1 MAVNSGRTV
10 LVKISDDNLNH
21 EWDDPHWETIG
32 QQRGGSLERSTE
44 TADATH
50 KGTAGAWAS
59 SVHTRRGW
67 SVSVD
72 GVLDATGTAWGLLY
86 DAWVASTGV
95 PYWFLVDGS
104 GMSGATLGEPSVTC
118 SGTGFIT
125 SLTFDF
131 PEADIVSFS
140 VEIQGSG
147 ALAIPVA

>member
-10 LVKISDDNLNH
+10 LVKISDDNANH
-21 EWDDPHWETIG
+21 AYDNVAWETLG

-67 SVSVD
+67 GVSVD

-86 DAWVASTGV
+86 DAWVATTGV
-95 PYWFLVDGS
+95 PHWFLIDGS
-104 GMSGATLGEPSVTC
+104 GMDGAGTADEPSVTC

-125 SLTFDF
+125 SLSFDF
-131 PEADIVSFS
+131 PEADIVSFT

-147 ALAIPVA
+147 ALATPA